1 MMSPGGSMSQV
12 VGLPSKSYKPITN
25 TAWVRP
31 RLCKL
36 QKGCTRLAAASD
48 KVYQLLAHGWWFS
61 PVTPV
66 SSTTKTCHH
75 DIAESGVKH
84 KKKIKS
90 IIMHVLSW
98 TVDMF
103 LRKILPL
110 AMVWMHVTSKKKKNY
125 LRELNI
131 PLFLFHCSLYYSI
144 YYTTELF
151 QHNSGKLNIFSI
163 IQGLIALQNQ
173 YMIDTCRNIDILKQL
188 INNSTKYAL
197 YIQHSSRKDIRFS
210 RFTCTYQ
217 YIKHQNELSSIASQ
231 YTK

>member
-1 MMSPGGSMSQV
+1 MDYLANPTSLSPIRRGFAPGFVNYIKGALDSQLQVIKFTSCLHMVGGSLRLLRF
-12 VGLPSKSYKPITN
+12 LPPLKLVTMILLKVALN
-25 TAWVRP
+25 T
-31 RLCKL
+31 
-36 QKGCTRLAAASD
+36 
-48 KVYQLLAHGWWFS
+48 
-61 PVTPV
+61 
-66 SSTTKTCHH
+66 
-75 DIAESGVKH
+75 

-103 LRKILPL
+103 LKKILPL